1 MSQELR
7 DPPTGKRVEAGGVT
21 AATWQWYSE
30 MDAALQGQHSIS
42 PPLVVASSLTAT
54 TGGSVSTPAS
64 TPAQGPTRDRQP
76 GRKRARE
83 ESAMMEFLREQA
95 ERDEERERRAMER
108 EEERERGAAERAERF
123 LFLFEKL
130 VNK

>member
-1 MSQELR
+1 
-7 DPPTGKRVEAGGVT
+7 
-21 AATWQWYSE
+21 
-30 MDAALQGQHSIS
+30 
-42 PPLVVASSLTAT
+42 
-54 TGGSVSTPAS
+54 
-64 TPAQGPTRDRQP
+64 
-76 GRKRARE
+76 
-83 ESAMMEFLREQA
+83 MMEFLREQA